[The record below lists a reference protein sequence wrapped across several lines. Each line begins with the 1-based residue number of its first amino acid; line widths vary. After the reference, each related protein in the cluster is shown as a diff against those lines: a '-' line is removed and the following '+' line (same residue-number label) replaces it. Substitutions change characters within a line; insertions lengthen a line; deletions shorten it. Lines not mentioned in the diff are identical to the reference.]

1 MIELHEKYG
10 EVVLFPLPA
19 PSSGSVIYLRANSS
33 LDRVFTDNKHFSKNT
48 DTWAGAGNMS
58 DVNNLI
64 QPMYNGS
71 LFEVAGKEHTAN
83 RKVVNPFFA
92 HPKVRAEEV

>member
-1 MIELHEKYG
+1 
-10 EVVLFPLPA
+10 
-19 PSSGSVIYLRANSS
+19 
-33 LDRVFTDNKHFSKNT
+33 
-48 DTWAGAGNMS
+48 MS

-71 LFEVAGKEHTAN
+71 LFEVSGREHTAN

-92 HPKVRAEEV
+92 HPQILPSTIKAFEDFSDRWGEEYSGDVLEVRDVTPRCWVHRRAALILSS